1 MKLIV
6 MIPCL
11 NEEHTLPSVVTSIPR
26 HIPGIDIIET
36 LIIDDG
42 STDNTVAV
50 ARALGV
56 DHIVRLK
63 KNGGLAAAFQAGID
77 SAIDLGADIIVN
89 TDGDNQYPSHY
100 IPDLIAPILAGE
112 ADIVIGNRQT
122 DTIDEFSPLKKFL
135 QRNGSRIVRNIA
147 GATDAPDVVSGFRA
161 FSRYAAARIFLV
173 TRYSYTIESLIQAAR
188 KGLRVVSVKI
198 HTNPATRPSR
208 LFRSIPR
215 FLWRSGMTI
224 IRSYTNNAPVVPFL
238 ALGTICLAAGALIG
252 LRYVVFWAGG
262 DGAGHVQSLILAAIL
277 IVGGLS
283 VALAGV
289 LADLI
294 AANKRMIEELV
305 WREKLA
311 GRGLIEQKFGAI
323 TVERPLAAR
332 HAGQIGAEYLPL
344 LPPAAPVSVNAV
356 AARQVPIER
365 AVIDAA

>member
-11 NEEHTLPSVVTSIPR
+11 NEEQTLPSVVMSIPR
-26 HIPGIDIIET
+26 HIPGIDRIET

-42 STDNTVAV
+42 STDATVAV
-50 ARALGV
+50 ARAIGV

-89 TDGDNQYPSHY
+89 TDGDNQYPSRF
-100 IPDLIAPILAGE
+100 IPDLIEPILAGE
-112 ADIVIGNRQT
+112 ADIVIGDRQT
-122 DTIDEFSPLKKFL
+122 DTIEEFSALKKFL
-135 QRNGSRIVRNIA
+135 QRNGSRFVRTLA
-147 GATDAPDVVSGFRA
+147 GASDAPDVVSGFRA

-173 TRYSYTIESLIQAAR
+173 TRYSYTIESLMQATR

-198 HTNPATRPSR
+198 ETNPATRPSR

-224 IRSYTNNAPVVPFL
+224 LRSYTNNTPVVPVL
-238 ALGTICLAAGALIG
+238 ALGALCLAAGAALG
-252 LRYVVFWAGG
+252 LRYVAFWAVG

-277 IVGGLS
+277 IVGGLT
-283 VALAGV
+283 VAVAGV

-294 AANKRMIEELV
+294 AANKRMLEELV
-305 WREKLA
+305 WREKVA
-311 GRGLIEQKFGAI
+311 RPGVMEQKFGAI
-323 TVERPLAAR
+323 TVDRPQDGLRGGDAPSRRPPILPPASATAGTPLAAD
-332 HAGQIGAEYLPL
+332 Q
-344 LPPAAPVSVNAV
+344 AV
-356 AARQVPIER
+356 T
-365 AVIDAA
+365 DAA